1 MRMTKVQAERTRK
14 IAAHAGHFWAVTP
27 ETIGLRDTDE
37 IKAAS
42 EQSAKRAI
50 FSDDVEGLVHAP
62 TTAGENAMV
71 YDYRNDALITSVIAP
86 DGAISIAAFDADHD
100 EVAIE
105 AKVSFAENGY
115 DVLERYFT
123 HSDAYGRPQIDAMA
137 KVIALFTGNG
147 QALGF
152 QIAML
157 DRIGSICDVCGARVR
172 TVALAFVAHE
182 HNGRSCEGSRGCAP
196 KEGLLW

>member
-1 MRMTKVQAERTRK
+1 MRMTAAQAERARK

-27 ETIGLRDTDE
+27 ETIGLCDTGE

-42 EQSAKRAI
+42 EQAAKRAI
-50 FSDDVEGLVHAP
+50 FSDDVKGLVHAP

-71 YDYRNDALITSVIAP
+71 YDYRNDALITSVIAS
-86 DGAISIAAFDADHD
+86 DGIINIAAFGTDHD
-100 EVAIE
+100 EVVIE
-105 AKVSFAENGY
+105 AKVSFAESGY
-115 DVLERYFT
+115 GILDRYFQ
-123 HSDAYGRPQIDAMA
+123 HSDAYGRPQIDAVA

-157 DRIGSICDVCGARVR
+157 DRIGSICDVCKSRVR

-182 HNGRSCEGSRGCAP
+182 HNGRSCEGSRGCAS